1 MTTAPQRSSP
11 AAPSGADRGTFPVV
25 PAGTTLVT
33 VARVLADSHQRGGRR
48 EHVARVTSAELRD
61 RLRAEGP
68 GRYRVSCLDGRGCF
82 LRGGAFVLEVLPGS
96 LEAVAVPA
104 RKPGDY
110 PRRRP
115 SAAALAR
122 RGTQRIEQR
131 VQGLQAELR
140 EANVA
145 RARLGREAAGLRETH
160 GKELLHLHGYV
171 ETLHEKLERVMDRVK
186 QLEAGLDSRHRAG
199 SEGLARVRQALAA
212 ERRERAEDVARLA
225 ARVASAAAAPI
236 PLVVGPPQSEP
247 LPPLAA
253 PGIPDGV
260 TWTIEG
266 PPTRP
271 STDPSPRPEAPRVP
285 GLAALANVRAVVHP
299 RVSPRDGSSAPPG
312 VRSPDYVEGLGD
324 FFRLRPP
331 RPK

>member
-1 MTTAPQRSSP
+1 MTTAPQRPPP
-11 AAPSGADRGTFPVV
+11 ADPSGSNRGTFPAV
-25 PAGTTLVT
+25 PAGTTLAT

-48 EHVARVTSAELRD
+48 EHVARVTPAELRD
-61 RLRAEGP
+61 RLRAAGP
-68 GRYRVSCLDGRGCF
+68 GRYRVSCLDGRGWF

-122 RGTQRIEQR
+122 RGTQRIDQR
-131 VQGLQAELR
+131 VQALQAELR

-145 RARLGREAAGLRETH
+145 RARREREAAGLRETH
-160 GKELLHLHGYV
+160 GREMLDLHAYV
-171 ETLHEKLERVMDRVK
+171 EKLLEKLERLVDRVK
-186 QLEAGLDSRHRAG
+186 QLEAGQDARHRTG

-212 ERRERAEDVARLA
+212 ERRERTEDVARLA
-225 ARVASAAAAPI
+225 ARVAPAGAGPI
-236 PLVVGPPQSEP
+236 PLEVGQSQSEP
-247 LPPLAA
+247 LPPVAA
-253 PGIPDGV
+253 PKIPDGV
-260 TWTIEG
+260 IWSIEG
-266 PPTRP
+266 LTTRP
-271 STDPSPRPEAPRVP
+271 PAGSSPRPPAPRVP

-299 RVSPRDGSSAPPG
+299 PVTPRDGSSAPPT
-312 VRSPDYVEGLGD
+312 VRSTDYVEGLGD